1 MLRAPITVTEA
12 IDPRERRLVL
22 RLLSYWREIAG
33 ERDMPRQGDV
43 DRGKISDMWG
53 HCFMLDVRES
63 GDPVYGFIGDSHA
76 AELGADFNGRAVSAA
91 GGDTLLGQAASYYR
105 QVLARGI
112 PITLGGQFVNR
123 RQQTVLYRS
132 ILLPLGEG
140 EGRVTALLGGANYR
154 ELPAESGPMA
164 DS

>member
-1 MLRAPITVTEA
+1 MTET

-22 RLLSYWREIAG
+22 RLLSYWRELAG
-33 ERDMPRQGDV
+33 ERDMPRPDDV
-43 DRGKISDMWG
+43 DGGKIPDMWG
-53 HCFMLDVRES
+53 HCFMLEVRGAGE
-63 GDPVYGFIGDSHA
+63 PVYGTIGDHHA
-76 AELGADFNGRAVSAA
+76 AKLQADLRGREVSAA

-123 RQQTVLYRS
+123 EQQTVLYRS

-140 EGRVTALLGGANYR
+140 EGRVTALLGGANCR
-154 ELPAESGPMA
+154 ELAAESGPVA